1 MIIDPVLFHLHH
13 LNETED
19 IPFWSRLAKE
29 LGGPNLE
36 LGCGTGR
43 LIMPL
48 TKAGHLVVGLDI
60 NFQALTFLKNT
71 MNSSI
76 LNRILVFQSD
86 LEEFHLGIKF
96 SLIFLACNTLSTLPK
111 NTRRK
116 AYQRIFEH
124 LRYGGIFAASFPN
137 PAYLESLPV
146 EGEIEIEDTL
156 IHPSSGNPIQI
167 SSGWER
173 LISSVVFRW
182 HYDQL
187 HPDGQVMRETVET
200 EHSLNSVDEY
210 LAELTAEKLIPI
222 QMFGDYRRSE
232 FQQDSPYA
240 IILARKAD

>member
-19 IPFWSRLAKE
+19 IPFWSRLAEE

-48 TKAGHLVVGLDI
+48 TEAGHHVVGLDI

-71 MNSSI
+71 MNSS
-76 LNRILVFQSD
+76 LLDRILVYQSGLD
-86 LEEFHLGIKF
+86 EFHLGIKF

-116 AYQRIFEH
+116 AYERIFEH

-137 PAYLESLPV
+137 PAYLKGLPI
-146 EGEIEIEDTL
+146 EGEFEIEDTL
-156 IHPSSGNPIQI
+156 THPSSGNPIQI

-187 HPDGQVMRETVET
+187 LPDGQVMRETVET
-200 EHSLNSVDEY
+200 EHSLTSVDEH
-210 LAELTAEKLIPI
+210 LAELKAEKLIPI
-222 QMFGDYRRSE
+222 QMFGDYTRSE

-240 IILARKAD
+240 IIIARKAE